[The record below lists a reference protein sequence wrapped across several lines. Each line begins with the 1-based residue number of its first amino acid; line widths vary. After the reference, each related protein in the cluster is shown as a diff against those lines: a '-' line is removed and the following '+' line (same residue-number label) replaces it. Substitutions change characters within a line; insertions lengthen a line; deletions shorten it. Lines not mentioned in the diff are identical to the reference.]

1 MRQYSFI
8 LIFLIG
14 IHACKP
20 AQHNEPIDAAHHPQD
35 STVYETETLIVKKL
49 SGHVYQH
56 ITFLNTESFGRVAC
70 NGMIIVNG
78 NEAIVFDTPT
88 DDAGTNALLNY
99 LATQEKTVKAVVAT
113 HFHNDCVG
121 GLQEFHARGIPSYA
135 NNLTIQLIKEKAE
148 GIVPQNGFDQE
159 LELQVGQ
166 QPVITTFIGSGHT
179 HDNVVAYFPAQ
190 QTLFGGC
197 LVKEVGASKG
207 YLGDADTLMWSATIA
222 KLKAKYPQLKVVIP
236 GHGKPGGAELLDYT
250 EKLFQVTNHP

>member
-1 MRQYSFI
+1 MKKI
-8 LIFLIG
+8 LFG
-14 IHACKP
+14 ILLLVAACSTKNKSALTAVP
-20 AQHNEPIDAAHHPQD
+20 DD
-35 STVYETETLIVKKL
+35 TVYKTDTLVIKKL
-49 SGHVYQH
+49 SDKIYQH
-56 ITFLNTESFGRVAC
+56 ISFLNTESFGRVEC
-70 NGMIIVNG
+70 NGMIVING

-88 DDAGTNALLNY
+88 DDPGTTALLDY
-99 LATQEKTVKAVVAT
+99 LATQNKTVTAVVAT

-121 GLQEFHARGIPSYA
+121 GLQEFHTRGIPSYA

-179 HDNVVAYFPAQ
+179 RDNVVAYFPDQ

-207 YLGDADTLMWSATIA
+207 YLGDADTLMWSVTIA

-236 GHGKPGGAELLDYT
+236 GHGKPGGVELLDYT
-250 EKLFQVTNHP
+250 EQLFSIKN